1 LEGNCRSRRS
11 GRRDLHYGSPVITA
25 ANTVIVPVKT
35 GADSFRI
42 VARKGATGQILWR
55 YPTTYQTPF
64 ASFLPGM
71 GPALSGDR
79 LFIPDSG
86 GRVIVR
92 NSPNLTTGAVS
103 ELFFY
108 GQNNFQAD
116 PTVNKQNV
124 QINTPLTIDSHGNL
138 FFGFLAVGPTTIG
151 LQSGIARIAAN
162 GKGRPRRLFWLETRP
177 SPKSQ

>member
-1 LEGNCRSRRS
+1 LLAFCPAW
-11 GRRDLHYGSPVITA
+11 DLHFRATA
-25 ANTVIVPVKT
+25 
-35 GADSFRI
+35 F
-42 VARKGATGQILWR
+42 
-55 YPTTYQTPF
+55 
-64 ASFLPGM
+64 
-71 GPALSGDR
+71 
-79 LFIPDSG
+79 FIPDSG

-92 NSPNLTTGAVS
+92 NSPNQAAGAVS

-116 PTVNKQNV
+116 PTVYKQNV